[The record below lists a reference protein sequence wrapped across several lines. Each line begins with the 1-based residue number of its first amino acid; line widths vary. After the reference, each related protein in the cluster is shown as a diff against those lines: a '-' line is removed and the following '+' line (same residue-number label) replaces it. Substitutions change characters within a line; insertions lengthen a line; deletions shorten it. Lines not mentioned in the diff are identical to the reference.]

1 MKLLLLLFSLFSI
14 SIMAEN
20 KPNFVFILA
29 DDCSYFDTEVYGGQA
44 KTPNML
50 KLASQGMK
58 FNQCFQS
65 APMCSPTRHNIYTG
79 QYPFKTGAYPNHTF
93 AKEGTKS
100 IVQYLKPHGYR
111 VALSGKTHISPTSI
125 FSFEYLGK
133 GKNPD
138 YQEVEKFIKDCKS
151 SSTPFCIFLTS
162 NEPHSPWTKGDASKY
177 KPDSLQLP
185 KTWVDTPA
193 TREAYSRYLAE
204 ITYFDSQV
212 GEAMD
217 LLDKYNLSDNT
228 LVIATTEQGSSFPFA
243 KWTCYDAGIQTGFIA
258 RWPGKI
264 QPQTESNAL
273 VEYSDVTPTFVEAAG
288 GTPDKIVDGKS
299 LLKIF
304 SGETKSHKKYVYSE
318 MTTKGIINGSPH
330 FGIRSIR
337 SDKFKYIWNFTPEVK
352 FTNAATMV
360 KIKSGEGN
368 VWAEWEAKAKTD
380 ADAAEKVKRYHHR
393 PEEELYAIDKD
404 TNEWVNL
411 AGNPEFKEI
420 KAQLRSELEKWMKL
434 TGDLGQQA
442 ELNARQFQKGGKKKT
457 KKKK

>member
-1 MKLLLLLFSLFSI
+1 MFKTLAFFAIFLGSSLSAQN
-14 SIMAEN
+14 S

-44 KTPNML
+44 KTPNMM

-58 FNQCFQS
+58 FNKCFQS

-100 IVQYLKPHGYR
+100 IVHYLEPFGYR
-111 VALSGKTHISPTSI
+111 VALSGKKHINPKSVFP
-125 FSFEYLGK
+125 FEYLGK
-133 GKNPD
+133 GNNPD
-138 YQEVEKFIKDCKS
+138 FKEVEKFIKDCQQN
-151 SSTPFCIFLTS
+151 STPFCLFLTS
-162 NEPHSPWTKGDASKY
+162 NEPHSPWTLGNASKY
-177 KPDSLQLP
+177 KPETLTLP

-193 TREAYSRYLAE
+193 TRETYSRYLAE

-217 LLDKYNLSDNT
+217 LLEKYKLSENT
-228 LVIATTEQGSSFPFA
+228 LFIATTEQGSSFPFA

-264 QPQTESNAL
+264 KANSQSNAL
-273 VEYSDVTPTFVEAAG
+273 IDYSDVVPTFVDAAG
-288 GTPDKIVDGKS
+288 GKPDAVIDGKS
-299 LLKIF
+299 LLPLF
-304 SGETKSHKKYVYSE
+304 SGNASEHKKYVYSE

-352 FTNAATMV
+352 FNNAATMV
-360 KIKSGEGN
+360 KSKTGEGS
-368 VWAEWEAKAKTD
+368 VWAEWLEKAQTNS
-380 ADAAEKVKRYHHR
+380 DAADKVKRYHHR
-393 PEEELYAIDKD
+393 PEEELYAVDKD
-404 TNEWVNL
+404 SNEWINL
-411 AGNPEFKEI
+411 ANNPEFKEI
-420 KAQLRSELEKWMKL
+420 KNELRSELLNWMKL
-434 TGDLGQQA
+434 TGDKGQQS
-442 ELNARQFQKGGKKKT
+442 ELDAKLHQGKS
-457 KKKK
+457 KKKKK